1 VPAQETTAGIR
12 EDVAAA
18 KMNVDRPLR
27 VTTEAGNDVAVTE
40 ALPPTLEGVSGTG
53 STLCLV

>member
-1 VPAQETTAGIR
+1 
-12 EDVAAA
+12 
-18 KMNVDRPLR
+18 MNVDRPLR

-40 ALPPTLEGVSGTG
+40 ALPPTLEGVTGTG